1 MGTTNM
7 SMKFTLAF
15 LIILISLYTT
25 NCSKNLMKVT
35 LSTDSEQKPPAASA
49 PAPAA
54 SAPAPAPVAPAPSPA
69 VPAPVPVP
77 APVLAS
83 AGASSSSN
91 STAENKAEDMVD
103 IISGKAESEFF
114 TTIFPKLDKID
125 EHLHRNIEAIYIS
138 TLRENLMTKKD
149 LCNTVKTQGMLD
161 TLDGEFDM
169 IKKTNFTHPKV
180 DFEDKY
186 TPFLLKLR
194 EKYEQREKNVT
205 EIDMDFHKNKEEFTS
220 LAKTFLEN
228 SAKIITLFKDALVT
242 LKEFSTAKTLKNP
255 SSIEESFNE
264 FKDQKFPL
272 LTNGTFVEDCFD
284 TYMSFKK
291 FCVQDL
297 LGKQCVVLT
306 NKTEATTSFKN
317 KFAKLKDYNLK
328 NSSRVY
334 AEDIYAVTLNVM
346 NIFMTASDIISNANL
361 NSNFNGVTK
370 EYLGELQAMNAYLK
384 NKKAVKISDFD
395 HLDKNGANVIN
406 FERDFKNLIQSTK
419 FICFNV
425 QKPFFFEPIYNPKP
439 DIENEKKEDKLNR
452 IITEFDKLS
461 NEQNILFDDSKDY
474 NATTLSQFH
483 ATPSGKKPDYED
495 NLDIFDKRRH
505 LDCMKKTNFDK
516 ILLKSP
522 CFNDLNEKEKK
533 VVNKD
538 TIKKPTVKPTKNDT
552 ITPTKNDTITPTKN
566 DTIPPTKNDTIT

>member
-1 MGTTNM
+1 MG
-7 SMKFTLAF
+7 
-15 LIILISLYTT
+15 
-25 NCSKNLMKVT
+25 
-35 LSTDSEQKPPAASA
+35 
-49 PAPAA
+49 
-54 SAPAPAPVAPAPSPA
+54 
-69 VPAPVPVP
+69 
-77 APVLAS
+77 
-83 AGASSSSN
+83 
-91 STAENKAEDMVD
+91 
-103 IISGKAESEFF
+103 
-114 TTIFPKLDKID
+114 
-125 EHLHRNIEAIYIS
+125 
-138 TLRENLMTKKD
+138 
-149 LCNTVKTQGMLD
+149 KTQGMLD
-161 TLDGEFDM
+161 KLDGEFDM

-205 EIDMDFHKNKEEFTS
+205 EIDIDFHKNKEEFTS

-395 HLDKNGANVIN
+395 HLDKNGANVTN
-406 FERDFKNLIQSTK
+406 FERDFRNLIQSTK

-425 QKPFFFEPIYNPKP
+425 QVPFFLNRPAYNPKP
-439 DIENEKKEDKLNR
+439 DIENEKKEDKLKR
-452 IITEFDKLS
+452 IITEFDKQS
-461 NEQNILFDDSKDY
+461 NEQNIFFDDDQDY
-474 NATTLSQFH
+474 NATMSDNK
-483 ATPSGKKPDYED
+483 PSYED
-495 NLDIFDKRRH
+495 NLDMFDKPRH
-505 LDCMKKTNFDK
+505 LDCMKKTNYDK

-533 VVNKD
+533 VVNQDPKLKVV
-538 TIKKPTVKPTKNDT
+538 TPIVKPTKNEIEPTKNDT
-552 ITPTKNDTITPTKN
+552 ITPTNNNTDNGGDNDDNNNFGGDKNETNNGGNKNETNNGGDNNGGNGDDDNNDNNDNNGGNGDNTPVVPKKNNTIHVNPNGDENKKNDTIIDDEVIETPIVPKKTDESEGMTDN
-566 DTIPPTKNDTIT
+566 WDDW